1 MGLRP
6 IEFVTAD
13 AYVNMALDLHLFEMC
28 EAGSPDGFLRFYAW
42 SGVALSLGLHEPMEA
57 VDSNR
62 CDEDGV
68 WVVRR
73 PTGGRMVLHGDDLT
87 YAIVLPREGFAG
99 LSDAYK
105 EISGCIT
112 RGLASLGA
120 KLDFERG
127 NPAKFEAGL
136 KPCFASASRF
146 EITDQGRKVVGS
158 AQKIGARAI
167 LQHGSIPLG
176 RDYLKVTEYMAAP
189 TDARQKLHRE
199 LAEKTRC
206 LEDLLGASISAA
218 QVAEHLSWAFYDGFG
233 RRGHQ
238 LPLSRFLAAISPSA
252 RALREEVARAK
263 PQGTKALDTI
273 SRACI

>member
-13 AYVNMALDLHLFEMC
+13 AYTNMALDLHLFEMC
-28 EAGSPDGFLRFYAW
+28 EAGLQDGFLRFYAW
-42 SGVALSLGLHEPMEA
+42 SEAALSLGLHESMDA
-57 VDSNR
+57 VDVSR
-62 CDEDGV
+62 CGEDGV
-68 WVVRR
+68 CVVRR

-87 YAIVLPREGFAG
+87 YAVVVPRQGFAG
-99 LSDAYK
+99 LSDAYR
-105 EISGCIT
+105 EISRCIT

-127 NPAKFEAGL
+127 NPAKFGAGL

-176 RDYLKVTEYMAAP
+176 RGYLKVTRYMAAP
-189 TDARQKLHRE
+189 TDVRRHLHRE
-199 LAEKTRC
+199 LADKTRC
-206 LEDLLGASISAA
+206 LADLLGADVSPA
-218 QVAEHLSWAFYDGFG
+218 QVAAHLACAFYDRFG

-238 LPLSRFLAAISPSA
+238 LPLNSFLAAISPLV
-252 RALREEVARAK
+252 RRLGEVVTTAK